1 MPSLPYSAA
10 SSVLSQNEVFMQ
22 QQPQIQTNTTT
33 TISTTLTASPA
44 SGSRKRLQKQAK
56 SLGQYEFKAMAF
68 NSDLSQVQEK
78 LAILENNPEQESQE
92 LAQKQDCASPI
103 LHKLAQQDCASPIL
117 HKFAQQDCASPNLH
131 DARSEKTE
139 NYDKPPALPPKDY
152 CQISSIHEEVV

>member
-78 LAILENNPEQESQE
+78 LAILEKNPEQESQE
-92 LAQKQDCASPI
+92 LAQK
-103 LHKLAQQDCASPIL
+103 QDCASPIL

>member
-103 LHKLAQQDCASPIL
+103 LHK
-117 HKFAQQDCASPNLH
+117 FAQQDCASPNLH